1 MEALKKFYRKYK
13 AEIKVGV
20 VVFVMYMLINFV
32 KKLMK

>member
-20 VVFVMYMLINFV
+20 VVFVMLMLINLI
-32 KKLMK
+32 KKLIK